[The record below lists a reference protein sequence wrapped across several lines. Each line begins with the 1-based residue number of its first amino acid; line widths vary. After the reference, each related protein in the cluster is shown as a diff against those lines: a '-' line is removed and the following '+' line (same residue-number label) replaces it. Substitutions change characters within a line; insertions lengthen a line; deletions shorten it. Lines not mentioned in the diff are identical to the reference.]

1 MSRDREQMWRKFRE
15 LRISSQFREIWK
27 SFIDKVMKDPMH
39 PHLYQ
44 HITEILFR
52 TMVQVKVAVL
62 IILRVT
68 LFSLSQKVRRTH
80 YDMLLDMFVGRL
92 QRTLNTQNIPYP

>member
-1 MSRDREQMWRKFRE
+1 MEKVSF
-15 LRISSQFREIWK
+15 SSQFREVWK

-52 TMVQVKVAVL
+52 KMVHVKVTVL
-62 IILRVT
+62 AHSACECMT
-68 LFSLSQKVRRTH
+68 LFSLSQKVRRRH

-92 QRTLNTQNIPYP
+92 QRTLNTQNIPYPKS